1 MAYILIA
8 AALYFLPA
16 LVGHMRHKRN
26 ENSITIVNLFLG
38 WTLVGWVV
46 ALAWALSNDAPA
58 AVVAIPPV
66 LCSSCGKY
74 SPGGGPFCGQ
84 CGKRLAQA

>member
-8 AALYFLPA
+8 AVLYFLLA
-16 LVGHMRHKRN
+16 LVGHIRHKRN

-46 ALAWALSNDAPA
+46 ALAWALSNDVPAPA
-58 AVVAIPPV
+58 AVVAIPPA

-74 SPGGGPFCGQ
+74 SRGDAAFFAQ
-84 CGKRLAQA
+84 CGKKLS